1 MSRRRLV
8 IAAALGLLVAV
19 IGYAAWSALQVRASL
34 ASAQESARALRTA
47 LEADDPAS
55 AALLLDQLRADTS
68 EAADRAG
75 GPVWSVASHLP
86 IVGDDAEAV
95 RVVAQV
101 LDGLADEGLP
111 GLVEAAGQ
119 LDGRALVPR
128 HGRVDLAAVTELR
141 RPVGQANASF
151 AAARGEL
158 ARLDPADVIDAIADP
173 LTELQADVDRA
184 AGALDSAERAID
196 VLPTMLG
203 ADRPRT
209 WLLVFQNNAEARA
222 TGGLP
227 GAVALVRTEHGKAR
241 LVEHHSGGSFDS
253 EVRPVESLRPWE
265 RTIHGTNLVSY
276 FRDANFTPDFPRAA
290 ELWRAQW
297 EQRFGGR
304 IDGVI
309 GVDPVLLSYLL
320 EATGPVT
327 VPGATLTSE
336 NAVDLL
342 LHRTYVEL
350 RDPAAQD
357 AYFADVAVRVFDTIT
372 AGGAEPRALL
382 EQLSRAAT
390 EHRLWIHSFDAREQQ
405 RLDGTVVAGQALA
418 DQGAAP
424 RIDVALN
431 DSTGAKMQYFL
442 RYDVDVVGSCR
453 TGTTS
458 YAATMRLSNDTPDD
472 VRRLP
477 AWVTGGGQYGTEVGS
492 QLFVVDVYAP
502 QGGSLGRVSAD
513 GVPLDYAIATTDGGR
528 PVASVP
534 ILLAPRQRV
543 TLTWSMGAGAA
554 QSGATSVV
562 VTPGVAPENE
572 SFTVP
577 ACN

>member
-1 MSRRRLV
+1 MSPRRL
-8 IAAALGLLVAV
+8 IATAAVGLLVAV
-19 IGYAAWSALQVRASL
+19 IGYAVWSALQVRSSL
-34 ASAQESARALRTA
+34 SSAQESARALRTA
-47 LEADDPAS
+47 LEQDDPD
-55 AALLLDQLRADTS
+55 AAARLLDQLQADTG
-68 EAADRAG
+68 EAADQVG
-75 GPVWSVASHLP
+75 GPIWSVASHLP
-86 IVGDDAEAV
+86 VVGDDAEAV

-101 LDGLADEGLP
+101 LDGLADDGLP
-111 GLVEAAGQ
+111 GLVEAAEQ
-119 LDGRALVPR
+119 LDGRALAPR

-141 RPVGQANASF
+141 GPVGRANASF
-151 AAARGEL
+151 AAARTDL
-158 ARLDPADVIDAIADP
+158 ARLDAVDVIGAIADP

-184 AGALDSAERAID
+184 ADALDSAERVID

-203 ADRPRT
+203 ADRSRT

-241 LVEHHSGGSFDS
+241 LVEHHTGGSFDADA
-253 EVRPVESLRPWE
+253 RPVGSLRPWE

-290 ELWRAQW
+290 ELWRARW

-309 GVDPVLLSYLL
+309 AIDPVALSYLL
-320 EATGPVT
+320 EATGPVQ
-327 VPGATLTSE
+327 VPGATLTPG

-342 LHRTYVEL
+342 LHQTYVEIA
-350 RDPAAQD
+350 DPAVQD
-357 AYFADVAVRVFDTIT
+357 AYFADVAVRVFDTVT
-372 AGGAEPRALL
+372 GGGAEPRALL

-390 EHRLWIHSFDAREQQ
+390 EHRLWIHSFDEHEQQ
-405 RLDGTVVAGQALA
+405 RLEATAVAGEALA

-431 DSTGAKMQYFL
+431 DSTGAKVQYFL
-442 RYDVDVVGSCR
+442 RYDVDVVASCQ
-453 TGTTS
+453 TAQTS
-458 YAATMRLSNDTPDD
+458 YAATMQLSNDTPAG

-477 AWVTGGGQYGTEVGS
+477 TWVTGGGQYGTAVGS

-513 GVPLDYAIATTDGGR
+513 GVALDYATVTTDGGR

-534 ILLAPRQRV
+534 ILLAPHQKV
-543 TLTWSMGAGAA
+543 TLTWSMAAGPG

-572 SFTVP
+572 SFTVA